1 MHNADL
7 VTPLLKF
14 EKIERIYF
22 KSKFK
27 SGGFNVTFQS
37 FIHFCLF
44 IYCRPLGVAEIAE
57 CVRKHVD

>member
-27 SGGFNVTFQS
+27 SGGFNVTFHS
-37 FIHFCLF
+37 LIHFYLF
-44 IYCRPLGVAEIAE
+44 NYCRPLEVAEIAE